1 MDPVLSPDSSM
12 QNNHIVVDT
21 NRCGIRSETEDN
33 HTYSDERH
41 RSSSEYAPIMDP
53 GDKYVP
59 IREAT
64 MLTSITP
71 QLLRKYADDGTVKSY
86 KTPAG
91 HRRFSYDDLQRVKSK
106 SYRKGKAK
114 TIVREVVRNARNVE
128 NVQIRVGKRARA
140 RNHYIY
146 ARAATEDAMQ
156 EQVQFAKTTCTEQG
170 TDVSNHVIVSDV
182 RAPTGKPSKGMMI
195 LIEACLRGAVGD
207 VVVAHRD
214 RLDRATYSML
224 HFMVHKAGGRLVSL
238 DAEAYRATD
247 AELAEDMFVALQ
259 KYKNRSSSSSASQKT
274 YSDNH
279 HHDAEGQGV
288 ESNTVVAP
296 KKRRGRPPRVP
307 PVIEE
312 TL

>member
-21 NRCGIRSETEDN
+21 NV
-33 HTYSDERH
+33 
-41 RSSSEYAPIMDP
+41 PIMDP

-114 TIVREVVRNARNVE
+114 SIVREVVGNARNVE

-146 ARAATEDAMQ
+146 ARAATEEAMQ

-182 RAPTGKPSKGMMI
+182 RAPTGKQSKGMMI
-195 LIEACLRGAVGD
+195 LIEACLRGVVGD

-214 RLDRATYSML
+214 RLDRATYWML

-238 DAEAYRATD
+238 DADAYRATD

-259 KYKNRSSSSSASQKT
+259 KYKNRSSSSQKT
-274 YSDNH
+274 YSSNH
-279 HHDAEGQGV
+279 HHDAAGEGIG
-288 ESNTVVAP
+288 EGTGNSHASLASNTVVAT
-296 KKRRGRPPRVP
+296 KKRRGRPPRVLP
-307 PVIEE
+307 TVVEE
-312 TL
+312 TV

>member
-1 MDPVLSPDSSM
+1 MDLVLSPDSSM
-12 QNNHIVVDT
+12 QNNHIVVQDP
-21 NRCGIRSETEDN
+21 NPSM
-33 HTYSDERH
+33 
-41 RSSSEYAPIMDP
+41 MDH

-114 TIVREVVRNARNVE
+114 STMREYFANTGIIGTVGNI
-128 NVQIRVGKRARA
+128 QPRVAKRIRARI
-140 RNHYIY
+140 HYIY
-146 ARAATEDAMQ
+146 VRAATEEAMQ
-156 EQVQFAKTTCTEQG
+156 EQVQYTKTTCTEQG
-170 TDVSNHVIVSDV
+170 TDVSNHVIISDV
-182 RAPTGKPSKGMMI
+182 GAPTGKQSKGTMT
-195 LIEACLRGAVGD
+195 LIEACLRGVVGD

-214 RLDRATYSML
+214 RLDRTTYSML
-224 HFMVHKAGGRLVSL
+224 HFMVHKAGGKLVSL

-247 AELAEDMFVALQ
+247 AELAEDMFATLQ
-259 KYKNRSSSSSASQKT
+259 KYKSRSSSQKT
-274 YSDNH
+274 YSNH
-279 HHDAEGQGV
+279 HHDAAGEGTGDSHASLA
-288 ESNTVVAP
+288 SNTVVAP
-296 KKRRGRPPRVP
+296 KKRRGRPPRVQVQVLP

-312 TL
+312 TV